1 MRNWKRAWALALTAA
16 LCLGLLS
23 GCGQE
28 ETSLSVCVGGAPED
42 LDPIYAETA
51 SDRTILAHLYENL
64 MRRTTDASGQETVTG
79 AAARSYTEEANA
91 DGTVTYTFQIQGE
104 WSDGR
109 PVMAADFVFAWRR
122 LADPANDAPE
132 ASLLS
137 AVAGYDTVR
146 ETGDATALQV
156 TAEDE
161 STLTVVLSGS
171 CGWFLSETCTSVA
184 AMPLRQD
191 LLPSQEP
198 AAEGEA
204 AGALFDAA
212 GDGGAP
218 ARLSALEDDARL
230 LGAPAPKTAR
240 EALAELLQDGC
251 TLLPLLAR
259 EEVRE
264 GQGLQGEGT
273 AAQSGYALFR
283 GGRLAGMAREK
294 EAHGMDLLLDR
305 GEGRLLAL
313 SAPDGR
319 ETSLRLAQVRTAVR
333 PVFQEGAL
341 TGLSVTCR
349 IQAEVAELRGGGMD
363 EALRSWLEAQAARE
377 AGESIAAALALC
389 QRLEC
394 DCLHLGPRAALAV
407 PWEKE
412 ALKEQWPAAFAG
424 LELQL
429 DVQAAVARM

>member
-1 MRNWKRAWALALTAA
+1 MRAGRLWAALAPVV
-16 LCLGLLS
+16 LLS
-23 GCGQE
+23 GC
-28 ETSLSVCVGGAPED
+28 
-42 LDPIYAETA
+42 
-51 SDRTILAHLYENL
+51 
-64 MRRTTDASGQETVTG
+64 
-79 AAARSYTEEANA
+79 
-91 DGTVTYTFQIQGE
+91 
-104 WSDGR
+104 
-109 PVMAADFVFAWRR
+109 
-122 LADPANDAPE
+122 
-132 ASLLS
+132 
-137 AVAGYDTVR
+137 AGP
-146 ETGDATALQV
+146 ATALLPYAREIEQTALMEALAVDLAPEGVAV
-156 TAEDE
+156 TASSSARAGTEGASGGE
-161 STLTVVLSGS
+161 PLVLQSAA
-171 CGWFLSETCTSVA
+171 ETVA
-184 AMPLRQD
+184 AACGRMQTYGADNVFFGDVEHVLLGEELAEEGLWD
-191 LLPSQEP
+191 LLGHMARDPELRLE
-198 AAEGEA
+198 AELWVVEGEA

-273 AAQSGYALFR
+273 ASQSGYALFR

>member
-1 MRNWKRAWALALTAA
+1 MMKNNILYTA
-16 LCLGLLS
+16 
-23 GCGQE
+23 
-28 ETSLSVCVGGAPED
+28 P
-42 LDPIYAETA
+42 
-51 SDRTILAHLYENL
+51 
-64 MRRTTDASGQETVTG
+64 
-79 AAARSYTEEANA
+79 AA
-91 DGTVTYTFQIQGE
+91 Q
-104 WSDGR
+104 
-109 PVMAADFVFAWRR
+109 
-122 LADPANDAPE
+122 
-132 ASLLS
+132 
-137 AVAGYDTVR
+137 DTVAAVMSR
-146 ETGDATALQV
+146 EPL
-156 TAEDE
+156 
-161 STLTVVLSGS
+161 
-171 CGWFLSETCTSVA
+171 FLSPR
-184 AMPLRQD
+184 M
-191 LLPSQEP
+191 
-198 AAEGEA
+198 
-204 AGALFDAA
+204 
-212 GDGGAP
+212 
-218 ARLSALEDDARL
+218 
-230 LGAPAPKTAR
+230 TAR

-377 AGESIAAALALC
+377 AGLA
-389 QRLEC
+389 QVRI
-394 DCLHLGPRAALAV
+394 G
-407 PWEKE
+407 
-412 ALKEQWPAAFAG
+412 
-424 LELQL
+424 
-429 DVQAAVARM
+429 

>member
-1 MRNWKRAWALALTAA
+1 
-16 LCLGLLS
+16 
-23 GCGQE
+23 
-28 ETSLSVCVGGAPED
+28 
-42 LDPIYAETA
+42 
-51 SDRTILAHLYENL
+51 

-204 AGALFDAA
+204 AGAEEPAVAAGTAGPAAEADPWWSDVEGLVTNGPYQVSGYAAGESLTLTAA
-212 GDGGAP
+212 GDRDISGPASLTFRFASAP
-218 ARLSALEDDARL
+218 EDAQTLYDAREVDF
-230 LGAPAPKTAR
+230 LGI
-240 EALAELLQDGC
+240 
-251 TLLPLLAR
+251 LP
-259 EEVRE
+259 EE
-264 GQGLQGEGT
+264 
-273 AAQSGYALFR
+273 
-283 GGRLAGMAREK
+283 
-294 EAHGMDLLLDR
+294 
-305 GEGRLLAL
+305 
-313 SAPDGR
+313 
-319 ETSLRLAQVRTAVR
+319 
-333 PVFQEGAL
+333 
-341 TGLSVTCR
+341 R
-349 IQAEVAELRGGGMD
+349 I
-363 EALRSWLEAQAARE
+363 
-377 AGESIAAALALC
+377 AALAAEEDPSVAPESGVYTVVLNC
-389 QRLEC
+389 GQDTLMDARVRRAMSLVI
-394 DCLHLGPRAALAV
+394 DRTAAAAPRPL
-407 PWEKE
+407 P
-412 ALKEQWPAAFAG
+412 PAG
-424 LELQL
+424 
-429 DVQAAVARM
+429 